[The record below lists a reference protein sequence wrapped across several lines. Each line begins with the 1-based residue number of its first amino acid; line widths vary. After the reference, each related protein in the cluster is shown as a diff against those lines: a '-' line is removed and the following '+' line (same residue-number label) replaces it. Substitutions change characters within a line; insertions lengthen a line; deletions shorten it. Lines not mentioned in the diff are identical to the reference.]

1 MTENIYLAVH
11 FEGSQLKKLVSTYV
25 ADEFGEPLKD
35 WAVTG
40 YPDSQSVS
48 GYELT
53 GILEEAT
60 YFFIL
65 LRNRGADV
73 PYDLLNGRLVRG
85 VTELLSVPGYRLHNP
100 NDEVEI
106 RYVDHTQGF
115 TPVHSVGEDI
125 GRLTVVAPLV

>member
-1 MTENIYLAVH
+1 MTEKIHLAVRFGGH
-11 FEGSQLKKLVSTYV
+11 PQKILESIYAS
-25 ADEFGEPLKD
+25 DEFGEPLKD

-48 GYELT
+48 GYELS

-100 NDEVEI
+100 NNEVET

-115 TPVHSVGEDI
+115 TPVQNVGGDT
-125 GRLTVVAPLV
+125 GRLIVVAPLV